1 MSYKRHTKE
10 FKQKVLRE
18 VEQGKSPSV
27 VARSFAVS
35 RQLIYEWQQRQRDG
49 TLQDPA
55 QQRAAQLDRQVADL
69 ERKVGQLTMENEF
82 LKKTLECLE
91 TRFPREVAEP
101 EPKSFGKPLKSSQ
114 PKTGSR

>member
-18 VEQGKSPSV
+18 VGQGKSPAL
-27 VARSFAVS
+27 VARSFAIS

-49 TLQDPA
+49 TLQDPGL
-55 QQRAAQLDRQVADL
+55 QRAAQLDRQVADL

-91 TRFPREVAEP
+91 TRFPLEAAEP
-101 EPKSFGKPLKSSQ
+101 EPKSFSKPLKSNQ
-114 PKTGSR
+114 PKTGCR